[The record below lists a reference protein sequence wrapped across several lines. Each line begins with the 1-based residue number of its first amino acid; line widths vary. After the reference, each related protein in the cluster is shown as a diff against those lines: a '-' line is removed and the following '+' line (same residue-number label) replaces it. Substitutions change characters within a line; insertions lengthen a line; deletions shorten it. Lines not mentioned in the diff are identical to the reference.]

1 MPEEP
6 IHHPN
11 DKLLKATFS
20 NPDNARAFF
29 QCHLPYGLSGAFE
42 WDSLRLES
50 SSFVDPQFA
59 ASESDL
65 LFSLKLKGSDAFL
78 YLLFEH
84 QSSEDPRMALRL
96 LSYILRIWERF
107 AEAHPAP
114 AKLPAILPIVLAQG
128 NRPWKTA
135 PCLEDL
141 LDLPV
146 GMAEMLKPWQ
156 PSLKYHLLELVRI
169 PYEELG
175 GTAEGILT
183 LRTLKAEPV
192 DELFCDALWEESLL
206 FAISESALE
215 RLLRYVLNAD
225 SNVSLL
231 KERIRKIRSKPL
243 QTKTMTIA
251 DQLRQEGRQEGLTQ
265 GLTQGLKEGRQEG
278 IREGLT
284 RGQLLALRTAV
295 LRSLEISHGSCPAGI
310 SEALEAIEDPK
321 RLEQLLENAIRSESI
336 ELFAQDL

>member
-1 MPEEP
+1 
-6 IHHPN
+6 
-11 DKLLKATFS
+11 L
-20 NPDNARAFF
+20 
-29 QCHLPYGLSGAFE
+29 
-42 WDSLRLES
+42 
-50 SSFVDPQFA
+50 
-59 ASESDL
+59 ESDL
-65 LFSLKLKGSDAFL
+65 LFSLKLQGSNAFL
-78 YLLFEH
+78 YVLFEH

-107 AEAHPAP
+107 AAAHPVP

-128 NRPWKTA
+128 KRPWKTA
-135 PCLEDL
+135 PRLEDL

-146 GMAEMLKPWQ
+146 GMAKMLRPWQ
-156 PSLKYHLLELVRI
+156 PSFKYHLLELVRI
-169 PYEELG
+169 PYEKLG

-251 DQLRQEGRQEGLTQ
+251 DQLRQEGRQEGL
-265 GLTQGLKEGRQEG
+265 KEGKQEGRKEG

-295 LRSLEISHGSCPAGI
+295 LRSLEISHGPCPAGI

-321 RLEQLLENAIRSESI
+321 RLEQLLENALRSESI
-336 ELFAQDL
+336 ESFAQAL

>member
-1 MPEEP
+1 MQEEF

-20 NPDNARAFF
+20 NPENARAFF
-29 QCHLPYGLSGAFE
+29 QKHLPSGLACAFDWE
-42 WDSLRLES
+42 SLRLEAS
-50 SSFVDPQFA
+50 TFVDPQFSA
-59 ASESDL
+59 LESDL
-65 LFSLKLKGSDAFL
+65 LFSLKLQQSDAFL

-96 LSYILRIWERF
+96 LSYTLRIWERF
-107 AEAHPAP
+107 AAAHPVP

-128 NRPWKTA
+128 KRPWRTA
-135 PCLEDL
+135 PRLEDL
-141 LDLPV
+141 LDLPA
-146 GMAEMLKPWQ
+146 GIAETIRPWQ
-156 PSLKYHLLELVRI
+156 PSLNYHLLELVRI
-169 PYEELG
+169 PYDELG

-215 RLLRYVLNAD
+215 RMLRYILNAD

-243 QTKTMTIA
+243 QAKTMTIA
-251 DQLRQEGRQEGLTQ
+251 DQLRQEGRQEGI
-265 GLTQGLKEGRQEG
+265 QEG
-278 IREGLT
+278 MSK
-284 RGQLLALRTAV
+284 GQALALRGAV
-295 LRSLEISHGSCPAGI
+295 LRALEIRHGSCPSGI
-310 SEALEAIEDPK
+310 SDALEAVEDPK
-321 RLEQLLENAIRSESI
+321 RLGQLLDSAIRSESI
-336 ELFAQDL
+336 ESFAQRL

>member
-1 MPEEP
+1 MA
-6 IHHPN
+6 
-11 DKLLKATFS
+11 KLL
-20 NPDNARAFF
+20 R
-29 QCHLPYGLSGAFE
+29 
-42 WDSLRLES
+42 
-50 SSFVDPQFA
+50 
-59 ASESDL
+59 
-65 LFSLKLKGSDAFL
+65 
-78 YLLFEH
+78 
-84 QSSEDPRMALRL
+84 
-96 LSYILRIWERF
+96 
-107 AEAHPAP
+107 
-114 AKLPAILPIVLAQG
+114 
-128 NRPWKTA
+128 
-135 PCLEDL
+135 
-141 LDLPV
+141 
-146 GMAEMLKPWQ
+146 PWQ

-169 PYEELG
+169 PYEGLS

-251 DQLRQEGRQEGLTQ
+251 DQLRQEGRQEGL
-265 GLTQGLKEGRQEG
+265 KEGKQEG

-321 RLEQLLENAIRSESI
+321 RLEQLLENALRSESI
-336 ELFAQDL
+336 ESFAQAL